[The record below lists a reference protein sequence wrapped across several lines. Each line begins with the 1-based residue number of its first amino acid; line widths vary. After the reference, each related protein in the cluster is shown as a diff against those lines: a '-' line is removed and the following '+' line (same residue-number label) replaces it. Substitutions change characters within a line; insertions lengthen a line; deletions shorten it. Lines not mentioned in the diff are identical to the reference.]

1 MLCGGGG
8 GRPAARFD
16 EDRNDSRSVTAMKPR
31 YFLFLAISALVATA
45 LAAITHANRQPAL
58 EIKKAARPL
67 APDLVRN
74 VDRLSAIEVKQG
86 DKSLTIERKGE
97 AWSIKERGGYPAK
110 ADVARSLVARLA
122 ASEFVDP
129 KTRVAANHG
138 VLELEDPA
146 GKDAKSRLVRLVDA
160 KGAALTEIVVGKRKY
175 EAFGPSRPGTYVREP
190 KAVETWLAT
199 GDIDVPVDVR
209 GWAQSGIVDL
219 PADKITK
226 VTIALA
232 GEAPL
237 TIEREQP
244 GKYKLL
250 GVPEGRKLKQGGLVD
265 ETARAAASVELDDV
279 RKAVPAAA
287 SDKPSV
293 ITVLSEGGPTVK
305 LTLRKDPG
313 GDWLAVVAEGDGEA
327 RKAADAITARTGGWE
342 YKIPAAKAGALLKT
356 IGDFLE
362 PKS

>member
-1 MLCGGGG
+1 
-8 GRPAARFD
+8 
-16 EDRNDSRSVTAMKPR
+16 MKPR
-31 YFLFLAISALVATA
+31 HFLLLAIAALVATA
-45 LAAITHANRQPAL
+45 LAAITHASRQPAL

-67 APDLVRN
+67 VPGLVRN
-74 VDRLSAIEVKQG
+74 VERLGAIEVKQG
-86 DKSLTIERKGE
+86 EKSLTIERKGE

-110 ADVARSLVARLA
+110 AEAARSLVARLA

-160 KGAALTEIVVGKRKY
+160 KGAALAEIVVGKRKY

-219 PADKITK
+219 PAEKITK

-237 TIEREQP
+237 TIERDKP

-250 GVPEGRKLKQGGLVD
+250 GVPDGRKLKEGSLVD
-265 ETARAAASVELDDV
+265 ETARAAASFDLDDV
-279 RKAVPAAA
+279 RKVATPVAN
-287 SDKPSV
+287 DKRAV
-293 ITVLSEGGPTVK
+293 ITVHSDGGPTVK
-305 LTLRKDPG
+305 LTLRKEAD
-313 GDWLAVVAEGDGEA
+313 GDWLAVVAEGEGEA
-327 RKAADAITARTGGWE
+327 RKAADAINARTGGWE